1 MFDKQSIENMCKFD
15 SFEFWFSRISESE
28 WAVSTTDRD
37 AHSGEPMINDY
48 SYNCDRNTVYDSN
61 NMPVEGDF
69 AERIKSDFVRFR
81 TTRPEYVVGCQF
93 NLIELSHVDRIHLYE
108 TLITGVSAI
117 RAYANGYD
125 PNIAVEKVQSC
136 LEWLRLTDFYD
147 APASTIYHESYRGG
161 LLYHT
166 LYVVDQIIDCRK
178 LRKFENVP
186 LKNAV
191 LVALVHDWCKIG
203 LYESYTKNVKN
214 DKTGQWEQV
223 LAYKR
228 KDPIMPL
235 GHGVASM
242 ILARNYFR
250 LSNEEMLAIRW
261 HMGEYNVASNEMNE
275 LHSANEQY
283 PLVQL
288 IQFAD
293 RLSITKY

>member
-1 MFDKQSIENMCKFD
+1 MFDKESIENMCKYD
-15 SFEFWFSRISESE
+15 SFDFWFDRISDTK
-28 WAVSTTDRD
+28 WAVSSTSTD
-37 AHSGEPMINDY
+37 ATSGEPVIKDY
-48 SYNCDRNTVYDSN
+48 TYVMDSNTVYDEDEL
-61 NMPVEGDF
+61 PVEGDV
-69 AERIKSDFVRFR
+69 AENIKRDFTRFR
-81 TTRPEYVVGCQF
+81 TTRPEYLVGCPF
-93 NLIELSHVDRIHLYE
+93 NLDELSHEDRIHLYE
-108 TLITGVSAI
+108 TLLVGVSAI
-117 RAYANGYD
+117 RARYSGFD
-125 PNIAVEKVQSC
+125 PDIAIEKAQRC
-136 LEWLRLTDFYD
+136 LEWLRFTDFYD
-147 APASTIYHESYRGG
+147 APASTVYHESYRGG

-178 LRKFENVP
+178 IRKFGNVP

-214 DKTGQWEQV
+214 DKTRQWEQV

-228 KDPIMPL
+228 KDPMIPL

-242 ILARNYFR
+242 MLARNYFR